1 MQHHA
6 FGDGAAG
13 SVGSLSVDMA
23 AKGPVPVAWSP
34 GWGNRA
40 VGVWVKGLEGHEAL
54 ERHRMRRR
62 VPILH
67 CLIWRRSHPPGGASR
82 KPKGDRESEEGEMR
96 GGRSEKT
103 TTRGVKWWDDCLD
116 E

>member
-13 SVGSLSVDMA
+13 SVGSLGVDMA

-62 VPILH
+62 VPILQG
-67 CLIWRRSHPPGGASR
+67 LIWRRSHPRGAVGSR
-82 KPKGDRESEEGEMR
+82 RAI
-96 GGRSEKT
+96 
-103 TTRGVKWWDDCLD
+103 VKARRVR
-116 E
+116 